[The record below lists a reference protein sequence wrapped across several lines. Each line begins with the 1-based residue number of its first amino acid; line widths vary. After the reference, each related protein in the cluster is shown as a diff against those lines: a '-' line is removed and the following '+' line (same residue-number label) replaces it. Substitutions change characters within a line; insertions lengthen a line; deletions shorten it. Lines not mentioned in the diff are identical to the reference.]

1 MLRLCKEEDGM
12 AAILVVED
20 EVDLC
25 NLIRTKLEAEG
36 HSVLQAFDGPAALRV
51 VEVHRPHLVILDWM
65 LPGLDGLAVCR
76 QLRQNYVMP
85 IIMLT
90 ARTEEID
97 RVLGL
102 EVGAD
107 DYISKPFSIRELLA
121 RVRAVLRRVEL
132 DSRSSSPVSNRT
144 NGGAQF
150 IEPSQDASPP
160 HPGGAKLRVSTEDVS
175 AGEQSSLPTTSAP
188 IARGALCIYVLERV
202 VTLDGVELDL
212 TPKEYE
218 LLLLLASHPGRA
230 FSREFLLQH
239 LWGYDYD
246 GFDRTVDTHM
256 TRLRKK
262 LGTVGEKI
270 VTVWGVGY
278 RFVV

>member
-1 MLRLCKEEDGM
+1 M

-36 HSVLQAFDGPAALRV
+36 HSVFQSFDGPAALRL

-76 QLRQNYVMP
+76 QLRQHYVMP

-107 DYISKPFSIRELLA
+107 DYLSKPFSIRELLA

-132 DSRSSSPVSNRT
+132 DSRSSSLVSNRT
-144 NGGAQF
+144 NGGAPF
-150 IEPSQDASPP
+150 IAPSQDALPP
-160 HPGGAKLRVSTEDVS
+160 HLGGAKELRPAQLQAPLEDVS
-175 AGEQSSLPTTSAP
+175 AGEPSSLPPTPAP
-188 IARGALCIYVLERV
+188 IVRGALCISERERV

-230 FSREFLLQH
+230 FSREFLLQR

-262 LGTVGEKI
+262 LGTVSEKI

>member
-1 MLRLCKEEDGM
+1 M

-36 HSVLQAFDGPAALRV
+36 HSVLQAFDGLAALRL

-76 QLRQNYVMP
+76 QLRQHYLMP

-90 ARTEEID
+90 ARSEEID

-132 DSRSSSPVSNRT
+132 DSRSSAPVST
-144 NGGAQF
+144 
-150 IEPSQDASPP
+150 
-160 HPGGAKLRVSTEDVS
+160 LTEDVS
-175 AGEQSSLPTTSAP
+175 AGEQALLPTTSAP
-188 IARGALCIYVLERV
+188 LVRGPLSIYELERV

-218 LLLLLASHPGRA
+218 LLVLLASHPGRA

-262 LGTVGEKI
+262 LGTVSEKI